1 MRDYPTN
8 RTGFDRILTVLAAT
22 FLAVST
28 SVACAQADAAKK
40 SAAELAIDAAIPTP
54 EPANVPPPTAADFKP
69 APPVV
74 GESKQ
79 GDEKT
84 GATDPKPTDTTAA
97 DTRPTGAA
105 ASNSDTSS
113 NPTTPSNATASSD
126 AKPSGV
132 QPEPSQ
138 NAETAETKPGKP
150 ETTDAKPADVTAA
163 PSDGIRTGEKPSEAA
178 KDATATIRPDVTPRA
193 ETGAAASTD
202 QPAEPVKAA
211 STVPPADQP
220 AAEKLHEMLDTTAA
234 KFFDR
239 KAERAAIEKFY
250 AARSYAPLWTEGG
263 TLNAQAKGVIVRLN
277 EAAAD
282 GLNPSDYPVP
292 DFASAS
298 SPEQLAEA
306 DLKLTASMMDYARQA
321 QSGRMHWSQVSG
333 DIQYPEHPVDPEQV
347 LTNVTTAKDSSA
359 ALDSYNP
366 PHELYRELK
375 KKLAELRGVG
385 DGPVTQIADG
395 PALKYTPERGKKHP
409 AVIMEDPRV
418 PMLRAKLGITENAD
432 DTHYD
437 AKVAAAVRKFQANAD
452 LKATG
457 VLDQRTVKA
466 INSPK
471 RDRQIDTIIVNME
484 RWRWLPRELGAPS
497 LGNAYAI
504 LNIPDYSLK
513 VMQHGAPIWST
524 RVVVGKPGIHATP
537 LLTETMKFI
546 TVNPTWN
553 VPPSII
559 YKEYLPALQQD
570 PTVLA
575 RMGLKL
581 ERDRNGGIHIS
592 QPPGERNALGRIR
605 FNFPN
610 KFLVYQHDTPD
621 KHLFAKEKRAFSH
634 GCMRVQNPD
643 QYAATLLNI
652 ALPQEH
658 YTPEKIRGMYGRNE
672 FDIKLPTPIPVNITY
687 QTAFVDSAGKLQIR
701 PDVYGR
707 DSTMLGL
714 LRNAKGKDLEA
725 VVARA
730 QPSYSRPRVEIPQ
743 QGVAS
748 NGFGGGF
755 NDTGPSFFERL
766 FGVQTP
772 PPQAED
778 RRRQIYRR

>member
-8 RTGFDRILTVLAAT
+8 RRGFDRILTVLAAT

-28 SVACAQADAAKK
+28 SAAFAQADVAKK
-40 SAAELAIDAAIPTP
+40 SASELAIDAAIPTP
-54 EPANVPPPTAADFKP
+54 EPANIPPPTAADFKADDVQP

-74 GESKQ
+74 RESKPDDQ
-79 GDEKT
+79 KT
-84 GATDPKPTDTTAA
+84 ETRATDPKPADSKAA
-97 DTRPTGAA
+97 DTAT
-105 ASNSDTSS
+105 SHSDTS
-113 NPTTPSNATASSD
+113 TNATASSD
-126 AKPSGV
+126 AKPSSV
-132 QPEPSQ
+132 QPGP
-138 NAETAETKPGKP
+138 NP
-150 ETTDAKPADVTAA
+150 ETTETKLDEPKTTAAKPDDVTAA
-163 PSDGIRTGEKPSEAA
+163 PSDGIKTNEAMKDEPK
-178 KDATATIRPDVTPRA
+178 KDATATITPAAAPSQA
-193 ETGAAASTD
+193 ETGSATATD
-202 QPAEPVKAA
+202 QPSEPVKAA
-211 STVPPADQP
+211 NIVPPADQP
-220 AAEKLHEMLDTTAA
+220 VAEKLRPLLDTEAT

-263 TLNAQAKGVIVRLN
+263 TLNAQAKGVIARLRD
-277 EAAAD
+277 AAAD
-282 GLNPSDYPVP
+282 GLNPADYPVP
-292 DFASAS
+292 NFAAAS
-298 SPEQLAEA
+298 SPDQLAEA

-321 QSGRMHWSQVSG
+321 QSGRMHWSQVSA

-347 LTNVTTAKDSSA
+347 LANVTTAKDSSA

-366 PHELYRELK
+366 PHKLYRELK
-375 KKLAELRGVG
+375 QKLAELRGVG

-395 PALKYTPERGKKHP
+395 PALRYTPARGKKHP
-409 AVIMEDPRV
+409 AVVMEDPRV
-418 PMLRAKLGITENAD
+418 PILRAKLGVSENAD

-457 VLDQRTVKA
+457 VLDERTIKA

-471 RDRQIDTIIVNME
+471 RDRQIDTVIVNME

-497 LGNAYAI
+497 LGDAYAI
-504 LNIPDYSLK
+504 LNIPDYSLR
-513 VMQHGAPIWST
+513 VMQHGTPIWTT
-524 RVVVGKPGIHATP
+524 RVVVGKPGVHATP
-537 LLTETMKFI
+537 LLTETMKYI

-570 PTVLA
+570 PTVLE

-621 KHLFAKEKRAFSH
+621 KHLFAKETRAFSH

-658 YTPEKIRGMYGRNE
+658 YTPEKVRSMYGRNE
-672 FDIKLPTPIPVNITY
+672 FDIKFPTPIPVHITY
-687 QTAFVDSAGKLQIR
+687 QTAFVDHAGKLQLR
-701 PDVYGR
+701 ADVYGR
-707 DSTMLGL
+707 DAKILAL
-714 LRNAKGKDLEA
+714 LQNSSGRDLETVIA
-725 VVARA
+725 HA
-730 QPSYSRPRVEIPQ
+730 QPSYSRPRGSIPQ
-743 QGVAS
+743 QGVAF
-748 NGFGGGF
+748 NENRGFGGGF
-755 NDTGPSFFERL
+755 DNSGPSFFERL

-772 PPQAED
+772 PPQMDD
-778 RRRQIYRR
+778 RRRRIYGR

>member
-28 SVACAQADAAKK
+28 SAAFAQVDVAKK
-40 SAAELAIDAAIPTP
+40 SASELAIDAAIPTP
-54 EPANVPPPTAADFKP
+54 EPANVPPPTAADFKADDVPP

-74 GESKQ
+74 RESKP
-79 GDEKT
+79 GDQKT
-84 GATDPKPTDTTAA
+84 ETRATDPKPADSTAA
-97 DTRPTGAA
+97 DTAT
-105 ASNSDTSS
+105 SHSDT
-113 NPTTPSNATASSD
+113 TANATASSD
-126 AKPSGV
+126 AKPSSV
-132 QPEPSQ
+132 QPGP
-138 NAETAETKPGKP
+138 NP
-150 ETTDAKPADVTAA
+150 ETTETKLDEPKTTSAKPDDVTAA
-163 PSDGIRTGEKPSEAA
+163 PSNGIKTNEATKDEPK
-178 KDATATIRPDVTPRA
+178 KDATATITPAAAPPHA
-193 ETGAAASTD
+193 ETGAATATD
-202 QPAEPVKAA
+202 QPSEPVKAVNN
-211 STVPPADQP
+211 VPPADQP
-220 AAEKLHEMLDTTAA
+220 VAEKLRPLLDTEAT

-250 AARSYAPLWTEGG
+250 TARSYAPLWTEGG
-263 TLNAQAKGVIVRLN
+263 TLNAQAKGVIARLRD
-277 EAAAD
+277 AAAD
-282 GLNPSDYPVP
+282 GLNPADYPVP
-292 DFASAS
+292 NFTAAS
-298 SPEQLAEA
+298 SPDQLAEA

-321 QSGRMHWSQVSG
+321 QSGRMHWSQVSA

-366 PHELYRELK
+366 PHKLYRELK
-375 KKLAELRGVG
+375 QKLAELRGVG

-409 AVIMEDPRV
+409 AVVMEDPRV
-418 PMLRAKLGITENAD
+418 PILRAKLGVTENAN

-457 VLDQRTVKA
+457 VLDERTVKA

-471 RDRQIDTIIVNME
+471 RDRQIDNIIVNME
-484 RWRWLPRELGAPS
+484 RWRWLPRELGVPS
-497 LGNAYAI
+497 LGDAYAI
-504 LNIPDYSLK
+504 LNIPDYSLM
-513 VMQHGAPIWST
+513 VMQHGAPIWTT
-524 RVVVGKPGIHATP
+524 RVVVGKPGVHATP
-537 LLTETMKFI
+537 LLTETMKYI

-570 PTVLA
+570 PTVLE

-581 ERDRNGGIHIS
+581 ERDRSGGIHIS

-621 KHLFAKEKRAFSH
+621 KHLFAKETRAFSH

-658 YTPEKIRGMYGRNE
+658 YTPEKVRSMYGRNE
-672 FDIKLPTPIPVNITY
+672 FDIKFPTPIPVHITY
-687 QTAFVDSAGKLQIR
+687 QTAFVDHAGKLQLR
-701 PDVYGR
+701 ADVYGR
-707 DSTMLGL
+707 DAKILAL
-714 LRNAKGKDLEA
+714 LQNSNGRDLETVIA
-725 VVARA
+725 HA
-730 QPSYSRPRVEIPQ
+730 QPSYSRPRGNIPQ
-743 QGVAS
+743 QGVAF
-748 NGFGGGF
+748 NENRGFGGGF
-755 NDTGPSFFERL
+755 DNSGPSFFERL

-772 PPQAED
+772 PPQMDD
-778 RRRQIYRR
+778 RRRRIYGR